1 MKKILV
7 FIAALV
13 MTTLVFARVPSGAQ
27 SSIAP
32 MLKNVMPAVV
42 NVAVRGRLKGI
53 HVQLDKKG
61 PNVNVAPKFAG
72 VGSGVIIDAKKGYI
86 ITNAHVVKDAKVI
99 IVTLNDQRRLMGT
112 VIGSDEK
119 SDIAVIKIHAKHLTA
134 IPFGD
139 SDTLKIGD
147 YVTAIG
153 NPFGLGQTVTSGI
166 VSGLHRSGLGIE
178 GFENFIQTDAPINPG
193 NSGGA
198 LVNMQGQ
205 LIGINTAIISPA
217 DMGGNVGIGFSIPS
231 NMSKTVVK
239 QIIKYG
245 TVEHSV
251 IGVLVQNITPAL
263 ADAFNLP
270 NTDGALVAEVNHG
283 SPAKIAGLKSE
294 DVITKINGKNVYTAS
309 QISNT
314 IGLMRPGTKISMTI
328 LRNKRIKTLHA
339 VTQSIKEAKKT
350 AADNGKSILSGFAL
364 QNFSRLIDGKP
375 VNGVRVVG
383 IDDFSNAYSYGLR
396 PGDVIV
402 EAENKPITNMQQL
415 KKIAAEHPNKLLLK
429 TQRGPGSGIYVV
441 LEK

>member
-1 MKKILV
+1 MKKLLV
-7 FIAALV
+7 IFAAIA
-13 MTTLVFARVPSGAQ
+13 FATGIYAHIPAGAQ
-27 SSIAP
+27 NTIAP

-119 SDIAVIKIHAKHLTA
+119 SDIAVIKINAKHLMA

-153 NPFGLGQTVTSGI
+153 NPFGLGQTVTSGV

-205 LIGINTAIISPA
+205 LIGINTAILSPA

-245 TVEHSV
+245 KVEHSV

-270 NTDGALVAEVNHG
+270 NTDGALVAEVNPG
-283 SPAKIAGLKSE
+283 SPAKTAGLKSE
-294 DVITKINGKNVYTAS
+294 DVIIKINGKNVYTAS

-314 IGLMRPGTKISMTI
+314 IGLMRPGSKISIAI
-328 LRNKRIKTLHA
+328 LRNKKAKTLHA

-350 AADNGKSILSGFAL
+350 AADNGKSILSGLAL

-402 EAENKPITNMQQL
+402 EAENQQISNMQQL
-415 KKIAAEHPNKLLLK
+415 KKTAAEHPNKLLLK